1 MTDPPGESMPTVLRR
16 LAGNVGAL
24 LQTYAVLAGQETR
37 ATARDLATG
46 LLLLAAAVFLG
57 VLASTMVVVTLVLLL
72 SLVLRPWEAAAVVFA
87 LTGLVM
93 VLCIELGIRRV
104 RRKRLLTMF
113 AAFKE
118 DVRWLR
124 GELVKKD

>member
-1 MTDPPGESMPTVLRR
+1 MTDPPGESTPTILRR

-24 LQTYAVLAGQETR
+24 LQTYAVLAEQETR

-46 LLLLAAAVFLG
+46 LLFLAVATFLGLLASA
-57 VLASTMVVVTLVLLL
+57 MVVVTLVLLL

-93 VLCIELGIRRV
+93 VLCIELGIRRL
-104 RRKRLLTMF
+104 RRKRLQAMF

-124 GELVKKD
+124 GELAKKD